1 MRRRHD
7 LRLLAVAAG
16 LVSVITLGPLV
27 VEVIQ
32 VVRTPPPQPPELVV
46 MGMVGDALE
55 RLVWSVGVAAVVLV
69 LRVVASRIRPRL
81 TRKSRR
87 TRSPHLWRERLAQ
100 RRRHLARRSTRL
112 DVRDVARA

>member
-1 MRRRHD
+1 VRRRRD
-7 LRLLAVAAG
+7 LLVLAIAAG
-16 LVSVITLGPLV
+16 LVSVVTLGPLV
-27 VEVIQ
+27 AELIQ
-32 VVRTPPPQPPELVV
+32 IVCTPPQHPELVV
-46 MGMVGDALE
+46 MGIVGDALE

-100 RRRHLARRSTRL
+100 TRQHLARRSTRL